1 MMASGLIRDDGYDYN
16 AIQIVMDVHSVPSG
30 RRPTIFK
37 QITNII
43 RVISDEKRRRKQ
55 NAG

>member
-1 MMASGLIRDDGYDYN
+1 MASGLIRDDGYDYN

-30 RRPTIFK
+30 RRPAILK

-43 RVISDEKRRRKQ
+43 GVINEEKRRRRQ
-55 NAG
+55 NA